1 MCTQLF
7 DQQFC
12 IGTFDFDIWNSLILI
27 DLCAICPS
35 EIILKP
41 LNDTTFKKKFKPLK
55 NMTFKTI
62 NCEFFFSRSKCEF
75 K

>member
-1 MCTQLF
+1 LF
-7 DQQFC
+7 DEVFC
-12 IGTFDFDIWNSLILI
+12 IDTFDFSIWNSLILI

-41 LNDTTFKKKFKPLK
+41 LNDTTFKKNFNALK
-55 NMTFKTI
+55 NMTFKKI
-62 NCEFFFSRSKCEF
+62 NCEKIFSRPKCEL